1 MTLWY
6 LLCLLVILQ
15 SCAARLPTN
24 CKPSSYKIS
33 LVVPETSLTSTGNT
47 FTGNVDITFQLMQK
61 TSSLQ
66 LHSSHD
72 RLTIKTLQLK
82 HIATDTIIPQTSSV
96 DETDVLTITTTQE
109 LEVGNYNL
117 QISYDG
123 RLSTTDMNGV
133 YKSSYVDST
142 GTKKYLVATQFEATH
157 ARKGFPCFDE
167 PSYKATFTVD
177 ITVPKGFLAMSNTEV
192 ISQNAPSL
200 STVRYQFQPTP
211 VMSTYLVAFVVSD
224 FTCTEVPGSST
235 KNHVCSRSETVNTRY
250 WAVEVTPKLLNS
262 LNVYT
267 GIPYTE
273 SISKLDQVALPD
285 FRSGAMENWGL
296 ITYREARLLFD
307 PEEDGTSVKQTIALV
322 IAHELSHSWFGNLV
336 TLAWW
341 SETFLNEGFARYFQN
356 KITHEIYPEWQL
368 DKQFVVKTVHSALAE
383 DDLPSA
389 LALQSDVETPAQI
402 DTKFGNSYDKGG
414 SVLRMVEHFMGSA
427 NFKRGIQ
434 QYLSTNKNKN
444 TKPANLWTALS
455 VAVDNTVSMLPATL
469 PNVMQNWIEKA
480 GFPLIT
486 VTKTNKNTLALKQER
501 FLFSGSDTTTKWYVP
516 VTYTTSVDTAKFEKT
531 SPHLWI
537 EPDKEATIQ
546 VPDGASWIILN
557 NQQTGFYRVNY
568 DDALWA
574 EIEKAL
580 KTDSFG
586 GIAELS
592 RAQIVDDLFNLA
604 KPKKVSYSKALN
616 IINFISND
624 ISYYTWYAAR
634 RGFSF
639 LLDKIGFESDLGKAI
654 KADVLKLMDKVYKS
668 VPYTDLKPTD
678 DLYTLKQTEVIGL
691 ACRLQ
696 HPECIEMSKSLP
708 AKDLRNIVYCNAL
721 RHSKDSTDWD
731 YLWNAYVK
739 SNSLSEASNLLQ
751 VLGCST
757 DKNIL
762 NKYLQKTITDSE
774 IRLQDRAT
782 VFSSVLNGNPSSLD
796 IALTFLIEH
805 QQEIE
810 TQYATMSALTKLMDI
825 EKYGDKPG

>member
-356 KITHEIYPEWQL
+356 KITHERSIH
-368 DKQFVVKTVHSALAE
+368 VVRY
-383 DDLPSA
+383 
-389 LALQSDVETPAQI
+389 
-402 DTKFGNSYDKGG
+402 F
-414 SVLRMVEHFMGSA
+414 
-427 NFKRGIQ
+427 
-434 QYLSTNKNKN
+434 
-444 TKPANLWTALS
+444 
-455 VAVDNTVSMLPATL
+455 
-469 PNVMQNWIEKA
+469 
-480 GFPLIT
+480 
-486 VTKTNKNTLALKQER
+486 
-501 FLFSGSDTTTKWYVP
+501 
-516 VTYTTSVDTAKFEKT
+516 
-531 SPHLWI
+531 
-537 EPDKEATIQ
+537 
-546 VPDGASWIILN
+546 
-557 NQQTGFYRVNY
+557 
-568 DDALWA
+568 
-574 EIEKAL
+574 
-580 KTDSFG
+580 
-586 GIAELS
+586 
-592 RAQIVDDLFNLA
+592 
-604 KPKKVSYSKALN
+604 
-616 IINFISND
+616 
-624 ISYYTWYAAR
+624 R
-634 RGFSF
+634 RH
-639 LLDKIGFESDLGKAI
+639 
-654 KADVLKLMDKVYKS
+654 
-668 VPYTDLKPTD
+668 
-678 DLYTLKQTEVIGL
+678 
-691 ACRLQ
+691 CR
-696 HPECIEMSKSLP
+696 
-708 AKDLRNIVYCNAL
+708 Y
-721 RHSKDSTDWD
+721 
-731 YLWNAYVK
+731 
-739 SNSLSEASNLLQ
+739 
-751 VLGCST
+751 
-757 DKNIL
+757 
-762 NKYLQKTITDSE
+762 
-774 IRLQDRAT
+774 
-782 VFSSVLNGNPSSLD
+782 
-796 IALTFLIEH
+796 
-805 QQEIE
+805 
-810 TQYATMSALTKLMDI
+810 
-825 EKYGDKPG
+825 